1 MGDDDD
7 RGHALHGV
15 GGRRSRRDGSVL
27 VYGRILGS
35 DSVLAPD
42 DGAAAVQ
49 RAREI
54 LPDVIVLDLGLP
66 DIDGIEVCR
75 QIREFTDAHVIMLT
89 ARCDEVDRL
98 LGLTL
103 GADDY
108 MIKPF
113 SPPELATRIATLL
126 SRPRDTTVG
135 PASAPADRL
144 LVGEIELDTVARDV
158 RIDGETIDLTSIE
171 FDLLGALLTRPA
183 TVFSRQMLLEQV
195 WGTDSCDDHNVV
207 DVHVANLRKKID
219 ANGTGHIRTVRG
231 VGYRMA

>member
-1 MGDDDD
+1 M
-7 RGHALHGV
+7 ALTTT
-15 GGRRSRRDGSVL
+15 DLATVL
-27 VYGRILGS
+27 VVE
-35 DSVLAPD
+35 DAPD
-42 DGAAAVQ
+42 FRQVMQVVLSGEGYDVAVATDGAAAVQ

-113 SPPELATRIATLL
+113 SPPELATRIETLL

-135 PASAPADRL
+135 PAPADRL
-144 LVGEIELDTVARDV
+144 LVGEIELDPVARDV
-158 RIDGETIDLTSIE
+158 WIDGETIDLTSIE

-219 ANGTGHIRTVRG
+219 TNGTGHIRTVRG